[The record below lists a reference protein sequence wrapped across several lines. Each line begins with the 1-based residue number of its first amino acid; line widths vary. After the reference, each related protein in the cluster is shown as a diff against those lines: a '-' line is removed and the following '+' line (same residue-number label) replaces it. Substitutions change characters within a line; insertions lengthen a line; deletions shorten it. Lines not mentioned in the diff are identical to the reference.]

1 MACAPC
7 PAPKRPYV
15 RVTSW
20 RRRRFFAVLAETG
33 TVKVAAEL
41 AGLGIG
47 AVYRLRKR
55 EPGFRERMEAA
66 IAVGAARLET
76 STSSPHPP
84 TADVAGPSIAAAGS
98 SPGRTQK
105 PPLSPNGRGE
115 LCGLVPR
122 RGQGGRVRLVSP
134 GQRWWE
140 PRHDEIFLL
149 GLRGSGNVAASARAA
164 GFTARTAYNQMRK
177 RPCFAQE
184 CERAIAEAK
193 PRLEDLLAL
202 QSVRW
207 SRAAYDEAFEGEPLD
222 EGDVDRALR
231 TLAYWEREKGRRLRR
246 SASAARARGAD
257 PLRRATV
264 R

>member
-1 MACAPC
+1 MARKPS

-20 RRRRFFAVLAETG
+20 RRRRFFALLEETG

-47 AVYRLRKR
+47 AIYRLRKL

-66 IAVGAARLET
+66 ICKGSARLQEA
-76 STSSPHPP
+76 PP
-84 TADVAGPSIAAAGS
+84 PRCAGS
-98 SPGRTQK
+98 PSPGN
-105 PPLSPNGRGE
+105 PGE
-115 LCGLVPR
+115 EFEGLVPR

-134 GQRWWE
+134 GLHWWE

-149 GLRGSGNVAASARAA
+149 GLRGSGNVEASARAA

-177 RPCFAQE
+177 RPRFAAE

-222 EGDVDRALR
+222 ERDVERAIRTLEYWDRQARRRDRCDAPRPGTAAPAQGQGPPPCPDRPADRAC
-231 TLAYWEREKGRRLRR
+231 RR
-246 SASAARARGAD
+246 G
-257 PLRRATV
+257 
-264 R
+264 

>member
-1 MACAPC
+1 MARKPS
-7 PAPKRPYV
+7 PTPKRPYV

-20 RRRRFFAVLAETG
+20 RRRRFFAVLEETG

-47 AVYRLRKR
+47 AIYRLRKL

-66 IAVGAARLET
+66 IVVGTAALEGAQEAPPPAFA
-76 STSSPHPP
+76 SGCGGSPSP
-84 TADVAGPSIAAAGS
+84 AKAG
-98 SPGRTQK
+98 
-105 PPLSPNGRGE
+105 E
-115 LCGLVPR
+115 EFVGLVPR

-149 GLRGSGNVAASARAA
+149 GLRGSGNVEASARAA
-164 GFTARTAYNQMRK
+164 GFTAQTARNQMRK
-177 RPCFAQE
+177 RPDFAAL

-202 QSVRW
+202 QAVRW
-207 SRAAYDEAFEGEPLD
+207 NRAAYDEAFEGEPLD
-222 EGDVDRALR
+222 ERDVDRALR
-231 TLAYWEREKGRRLRR
+231 TLEYWDRQKRRRVR
-246 SASAARARGAD
+246 GRGA
-257 PLRRATV
+257 AG
-264 R
+264 

>member
-1 MACAPC
+1 MARKPS
-7 PAPKRPYV
+7 PAPKRAYV

-20 RRRRFFAVLAETG
+20 RRRRFLALLEETG

-47 AVYRLRKR
+47 AIYRLRKL

-66 IAVGAARLET
+66 ISIGSKRLAEWG
-76 STSSPHPP
+76 SPDSP
-84 TADVAGPSIAAAGS
+84 TPDPS
-98 SPGRTQK
+98 PE
-105 PPLSPNGRGE
+105 GE
-115 LCGLVPR
+115 GDYAGLVPR

-149 GLRGSGNVAASARAA
+149 ALRGTGNVEASARAA
-164 GFTARTAYNQMRK
+164 GFTARTAHNQMKK
-177 RPCFAQE
+177 RPGFAKD
-184 CERAIAEAK
+184 CERAIAEAR

-222 EGDVDRALR
+222 ERDVDRALR
-231 TLAYWEREKGRRLRR
+231 TLEYWEREKRRRD
-246 SASAARARGAD
+246 ARG
-257 PLRRATV
+257 
-264 R
+264 